1 MKYEFHVGDYVETKD
16 GRVGYITK
24 ICHCEVCKDRGFYEP
39 YVRYNDGEEEYI
51 TVHEV
56 EHFQDFYN
64 RIGQYDFTKPEQP
77 KEIGRLSDD
86 IRATFVINDKHGH
99 FMQYGGDNKWSYMC
113 YPKEFIDKIN
123 ELVDAVNEL
132 REAKNDKSIS

>member
-16 GRVGYITK
+16 GKVGYIKNVLPSTK
-24 ICHCEVCKDRGFYEP
+24 LEP
-39 YVRYNDGEEEYI
+39 PYINWVTNDGENFLYPI
-51 TVHEV
+51 YSWTHCYDVKNV
-56 EHFQDFYN
+56 FN

-86 IRATFVINDKHGH
+86 IRSTFVINGKRCQVK
-99 FMQYGGDNKWSYMC
+99 QYNGDNEWSYMC

-132 REAKNDKSIS
+132 RGGQE

>member
-16 GRVGYITK
+16 GRIGYIRK

-64 RIGQYDFTKPEQP
+64 RIGQYDFAKSEQP
-77 KEIGRLSDD
+77 KEIGRLSDNLPARFELPD
-86 IRATFVINDKHGH
+86 GKAITIKTYTDSKDFVEASYSRELIN
-99 FMQYGGDNKWSYMC
+99 
-113 YPKEFIDKIN
+113 KIN

-132 REAKNDKSIS
+132 RRGQE

>member
-64 RIGQYDFTKPEQP
+64 RIGQYDFTKPEQT
-77 KEIGRLSDD
+77 KEIKRLIKSWILDEGNSKGEYYFD
-86 IRATFVINDKHGH
+86 AREVIN
-99 FMQYGGDNKWSYMC
+99 
-113 YPKEFIDKIN
+113 KIN

>member
-16 GRVGYITK
+16 GKVGYITK

-56 EHFQDFYN
+56 KHFQDF
-64 RIGQYDFTKPEQP
+64 
-77 KEIGRLSDD
+77 
-86 IRATFVINDKHGH
+86 
-99 FMQYGGDNKWSYMC
+99 
-113 YPKEFIDKIN
+113 
-123 ELVDAVNEL
+123 
-132 REAKNDKSIS
+132 

>member
-24 ICHCEVCKDRGFYEP
+24 INFTYMP
-39 YVRYNDGEEEYI
+39 YFTWEANDGEPYYQEIGSQNIEEWGFRLGETFI
-51 TVHEV
+51 
-56 EHFQDFYN
+56 

-77 KEIGRLSDD
+77 KEIKKLPDGYGDGYVLYKGMTEVDGTVENGWVSIGVLS
-86 IRATFVINDKHGH
+86 
-99 FMQYGGDNKWSYMC
+99 S
-113 YPKEFIDKIN
+113 KIN

-132 REAKNDKSIS
+132 RKK

>member
-16 GRVGYITK
+16 GRIGYITK

-39 YVRYNDGEEEYI
+39 YVRYNNGEEEYI

-77 KEIGRLSDD
+77 KEIERLPDD
-86 IRATFVINDKHGH
+86 IRTTFVINDKHGH
-99 FMQYGGDNKWSYMC
+99 LKQYDGDNKWSYMC
-113 YPKEFIDKIN
+113 YPKEFINKIN
-123 ELVDAVNEL
+123 ELIDAVNEL
-132 REAKNDKSIS
+132 RRGQE